1 MFSSNLWQDGWNTVV
16 MIEKSKG
23 NSKISR
29 LGVINLY
36 EVDNNLLLKICWA
49 KKVVN
54 RTEDLNLLSDKK

>member
-36 EVDNNLLLKICWA
+36 EVDNNLLLKICWP

-54 RTEDLNLLSDKK
+54 RAEDLNLLSDKK